1 MAARVEESAASSSSR
16 DQEDDTVVARVAE
29 SAASTRGCASSSPFP
44 RPSASAGL
52 RLPAADL
59 PDGWTTESRV
69 VDKGRREYR
78 VYHPPDPGGKCFRSL
93 SAARESIGLPV
104 LLPPPLPRGWDKIE
118 YCTPCG
124 RKYSLFS
131 GPNGESCRSLA
142 EVHRVHRA
150 LGADE
155 EGADEEVAEAEECE
169 VEEVQEE
176 A

>member
-1 MAARVEESAASSSSR
+1 MAARVAESAASSSSR

-29 SAASTRGCASSSPFP
+29 SAASTRGCASSPPFP

-69 VDKGRREYR
+69 VDKGRRKYR
-78 VYHPPDPGGKCFRSL
+78 VYYPPDPGGKCFRSL
-93 SAARESIGLPV
+93 LAARESIGLPV
-104 LLPPPLPRGWDKIE
+104 LLPPPLPDGWEKIE

-142 EVHRVHRA
+142 EVRRVHRA

-155 EGADEEVAEAEECE
+155 EGAEAEECE